1 MTLKH
6 FVMAFKSSY
15 GLVGV
20 IGTAVSFAGGFGLSR
35 YFEFMPGW
43 VSGLCV
49 VVAYLAGYIVACYQ
63 LETIRIEEDSENT
76 NSVESTVTLADHEA
90 AIERETATLRAAIE
104 EKDAEISRLK
114 ELVESNDRV
123 ERERA
128 LRDMM
133 DDYFQSGAED
143 VAVSPQ
149 PTADAQYD
157 EAMRWMGRQ

>member
-1 MTLKH
+1 MT
-6 FVMAFKSSY
+6 FGRFIESVKSAL
-15 GLVGV
+15 GLWSFISLVASIALVVGINFSV
-20 IGTAVSFAGGFGLSR
+20 ETV
-35 YFEFMPGW
+35 PGW
-43 VSGLCV
+43 AAAVLGTVTYVLGF
-49 VVAYLAGYIVACYQ
+49 LVACYQ
-63 LETIRIEEDSENT
+63 VAKSEAEGDRDESRIS
-76 NSVESTVTLADHEA
+76 LADHEA
-90 AIERETATLRAAIE
+90 AIDRETAPLRAAIE

-114 ELVESNDRV
+114 ELVESYDRV

-133 DDYFQSGAED
+133 DDYYQSGAED